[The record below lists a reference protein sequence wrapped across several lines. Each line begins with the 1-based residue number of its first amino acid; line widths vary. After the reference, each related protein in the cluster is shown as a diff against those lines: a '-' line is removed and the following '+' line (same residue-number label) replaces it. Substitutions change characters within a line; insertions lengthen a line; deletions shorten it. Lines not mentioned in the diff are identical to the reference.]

1 MVFSRTDRLCSHSYP
16 TGSIRESV
24 MQNKDTNLNL
34 RYVVEKEPQPE
45 LKLVAGTGKKVAGSK
60 AKARSRL
67 HLSYL
72 FAVEKDAP
80 DSAKN
85 GSSKD
90 V

>member
-1 MVFSRTDRLCSHSYP
+1 
-16 TGSIRESV
+16 
-24 MQNKDTNLNL
+24 MQNDETKVNH
-34 RYVVEKEPQPE
+34 RKVVAKRPPPA
-45 LKLVAGTGKKVAGSK
+45 LMLVADTGKKVAGSK

-72 FAVEKDAP
+72 FGVEKDTP